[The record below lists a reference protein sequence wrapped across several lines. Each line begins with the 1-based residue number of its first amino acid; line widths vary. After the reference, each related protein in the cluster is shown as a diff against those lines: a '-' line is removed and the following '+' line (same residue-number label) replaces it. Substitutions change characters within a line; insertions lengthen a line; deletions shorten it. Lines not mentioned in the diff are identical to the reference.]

1 MDFFSRSFSFA
12 ESDPPVVIGEIG
24 VNHNGDPALAK
35 RLVDVAVEA
44 GVDIVKFQAF
54 KTEKAVSRFAAM
66 APYQEQSGSTATN
79 QLELARPLELSGPQL
94 VELKAYCDQRNMP
107 FLCTAFDFD
116 SLDMLVDTVKITT
129 MKVASSE
136 VTNIPFL
143 QQIGRHGLA
152 AILSTGASTLEE
164 VGTAIE
170 ALRASGCPELILLHC
185 VSSYPTPADQLNL
198 RAIQTLKREFGL
210 PVGFSDH
217 SEGTQ
222 AAVVSVALGAV
233 AIEKHFT
240 LDRSMEGPDHAASL
254 EPDELKSLV
263 SEVALA
269 HRSLGD
275 GVKRPMPCEIE
286 NLPLI
291 RKSLVANFSLT
302 RGTRLS
308 REMIEIKS
316 PANGLHPGELD
327 KVLGRV
333 LACDLEEDRPITWDC
348 LV

>member
-24 VNHNGDPALAK
+24 VNHNGDPVLAK

-94 VELKAYCDQRNMP
+94 AELKAYCDRRNMP

-116 SLDMLVDTVKITT
+116 SLDMLVDTVRIKT

-152 AILSTGASTLEE
+152 AILSTGASTMEE

-254 EPDELKSLV
+254 EPDELRSLV

>member
-1 MDFFSRSFSFA
+1 MDFFSRSYAFA
-12 ESDPPVVIGEIG
+12 EGDAPVIIGEIG

-35 RLVDVAVEA
+35 RLVDVGIEA

-66 APYQEQSGSTATN
+66 APYQEQSNSAATN

-94 VELKAYCDQRNMP
+94 HELKLYCDQRNMP

-116 SLDMLVDTVKITT
+116 SLDMLLDLVKITT
-129 MKVASSE
+129 LKVASSE

-143 QQIGRHGLA
+143 EYIGERRLS

-164 VGTAIE
+164 VGTAID
-170 ALRASGCPELILLHC
+170 ALRRSGSPELILLHC
-185 VSSYPTPADQLNL
+185 VSSYPAPPRELNL
-198 RAIQTLKREFGL
+198 RAMQTLRAEFGV
-210 PVGFSDH
+210 PVGYSDH
-217 SEGTQ
+217 SEGIT
-222 AAVVSVALGAV
+222 AAISAAALGAV

-240 LDRSMEGPDHAASL
+240 LDRTMEGPDHAASL
-254 EPDELKSLV
+254 EPDELKALV
-263 SEVALA
+263 QQVRYAQQA
-269 HRSLGD
+269 LGD
-275 GVKRPMPCEIE
+275 GVKRPMPCEME

-291 RKSLVANFSLT
+291 RKSLVANFPLR

-308 REMIEIKS
+308 RDMIEIKS
-316 PANGLHPGELD
+316 PANGIQPGDLHN
-327 KVLGRV
+327 VLGRM
-333 LACDLEEDRPITWDC
+333 LAHDLEEDRPITWDS